1 MRWLASSPMILCWDC
16 FLGKPREHG
25 VDKALDFQKTL
36 GGEFHSFW
44 RLGGLQARHWLLTE
58 LSQHLGIHLF
68 WVPCL
73 SLSSPLPPRIIL
85 SACSFP
91 STYLA

>member
-36 GGEFHSFW
+36 GENSTLFGDWAAS
-44 RLGGLQARHWLLTE
+44 RHAI
-58 LSQHLGIHLF
+58 GF
-68 WVPCL
+68 
-73 SLSSPLPPRIIL
+73 SLSSP
-85 SACSFP
+85 
-91 STYLA
+91 ST